1 MLCKE
6 LLYVLLRPTRRKKA
20 DLSLGFDSDEDC
32 VIGFQLYR
40 LPCTY
45 IYMFWPFFFQ
55 ESKRA
60 WVIPS
65 KVEPLYT
72 CWWTDGHVPGKIFF
86 FKLKLHYLQ
95 FRDLALVFLHRKE
108 IVP

>member
-1 MLCKE
+1 MAVVAYSE
-6 LLYVLLRPTRRKKA
+6 KKV
-20 DLSLGFDSDEDC
+20 DLSLGFDVDEDC
-32 VIGFQLYR
+32 VIGFQLYS
-40 LPCTY
+40 LLLLTHTQPY
-45 IYMFWPFFFQ
+45 ISICFGLYFQ

-72 CWWTDGHVPGKIFF
+72 CWWTDGHVPGMIFLF

-108 IVP
+108 IVT

>member
-1 MLCKE
+1 MAVVAYSE
-6 LLYVLLRPTRRKKA
+6 KKV
-20 DLSLGFDSDEDC
+20 DLSLGFDVDEDC
-32 VIGFQLYR
+32 VIGFQLYS
-40 LPCTY
+40 LLHLTHTQPY
-45 IYMFWPFFFQ
+45 ISICFGLYFQ

-72 CWWTDGHVPGKIFF
+72 CWWTDGHVPGMIFF
-86 FKLKLHYLQ
+86 FKLKLTLYLQ

-108 IVP
+108 IVT